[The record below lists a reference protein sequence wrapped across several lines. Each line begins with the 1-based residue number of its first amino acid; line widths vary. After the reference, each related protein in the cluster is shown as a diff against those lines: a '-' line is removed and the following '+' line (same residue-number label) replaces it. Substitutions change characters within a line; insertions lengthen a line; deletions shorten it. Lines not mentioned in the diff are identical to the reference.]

1 MDGVIDRLKEAAERV
16 LPEAPVLFA
25 YVFGSVARG
34 DSSRH
39 SDIDVAV
46 YVDPAIRRDALDLSL
61 DIADRLEEAARAGDI
76 EVVILND
83 APLRL
88 AGRAIQERIVVYSR
102 DESARVAYESLTL
115 REFLDFEMH
124 ARSLDEQF
132 LRDLAA
138 GRR

>member
-1 MDGVIDRLKEAAERV
+1 MDGVIDRLKDAAERV

-34 DSSRH
+34 ESTRH

-46 YVDPAIRRDALDLSL
+46 YVDPATRRDALDLSF

-83 APLRL
+83 VPLRL

-102 DESARVAYESLTL
+102 DECARVAYESLTL